1 MFGVWC
7 LVFGVWCLVFGVWC
21 LVFGVW
27 CLVFGVWCLVCGV
40 WCLVFGVWCLVFGA
54 KGELDA
60 IAINDGFENW
70 EEMKTFFTDVFVGK
84 LIFWKN
90 CRWS

>member
-1 MFGVWC
+1 MWLLMVQCIVTG
-7 LVFGVWCLVFGVWC
+7 
-21 LVFGVW
+21 
-27 CLVFGVWCLVCGV
+27 
-40 WCLVFGVWCLVFGA
+40 